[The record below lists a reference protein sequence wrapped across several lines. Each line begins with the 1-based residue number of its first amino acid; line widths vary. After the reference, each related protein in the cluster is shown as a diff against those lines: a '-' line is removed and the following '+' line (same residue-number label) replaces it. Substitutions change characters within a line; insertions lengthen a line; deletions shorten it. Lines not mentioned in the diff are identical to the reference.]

1 MKIIGLGVGRTG
13 TRSLKLAIE
22 QLGMGPCHHMEEV
35 LQNQPEQVP
44 LWAAALNGNLDWQ
57 AIYSGYE
64 SAVDWPTAGFLRELA
79 AAFPS
84 AKFILTVRSPESWL
98 DSFSQTIYPFVTE
111 RNRIKAEMLPWIDM
125 VARVIE
131 KTGFVSGLDAA
142 GLRQA
147 FDAHYKAV
155 RETIPAQQLL
165 IYQVQDGWEPLCEF
179 LGLPVPADPF
189 PRTNDRSEFW
199 ELVSPALAPS

>member
-22 QLGMGPCHHMEEV
+22 RLGMGPCHHMEEV
-35 LQNQPEQVP
+35 LQNQPTQVP
-44 LWAAALNGNLDWQ
+44 LWMAALNDDPDWN

-79 AAFPS
+79 VAYPLAR
-84 AKFILTVRSPESWL
+84 FILTVRSPESWA
-98 DSFSQTIYPFVTE
+98 DSFSQTIYPLVTE
-111 RNRIKAEMLPWIDM
+111 RHRIKKEMLPWIDM
-125 VARVIE
+125 AALVIE
-131 KTGFVSGLDAA
+131 KTGFVSGLDTA

-147 FDAHYKAV
+147 FEAHTEAV
-155 RETIPAQQLL
+155 RATIPANQLL
-165 IYQVQDGWEPLCEF
+165 VYQVKDGWAPLCEF
-179 LGLPVPADPF
+179 LGLPIPSDPF

-199 ELVSPALAPS
+199 ELVAPALEA